1 MVLDTNDRGQL
12 ERSIDIQIKGIPLLI
27 SSFRDQDVKKF
38 FQYKDENDVV
48 FGMVFG
54 SIIEKFG
61 FYYNGIHNTDVPPAD
76 VASEV
81 LDVIMR
87 RAREIKEAIFKCG

>member
-38 FQYKDENDVV
+38 FQYKDENDVY
-48 FGMVFG
+48 GCNKSLAANQML
-54 SIIEKFG
+54 I
-61 FYYNGIHNTDVPPAD
+61 PPMIKPIAPT
-76 VASEV
+76 AIAKIKNFFWF
-81 LDVIMR
+81 IM
-87 RAREIKEAIFKCG
+87 IQLLFFHISDDLHDIS